1 MDFRGHRN
9 LKANKRTWLI
19 TKSCMGVDYL
29 LQLASQAVKLVPFSW
44 PGLARRYKSGQEPG
58 ELAAAS
64 PLPVP
69 RVKWHQRQTYFFG
82 EITRPLASSHS
93 FPGTVIYCVPSKN
106 RFFCKEIRKSSLAA
120 CLSSP
125 GAELV
130 SAGRHASLVHQ
141 KKNLFFS
148 EV

>member
-19 TKSCMGVDYL
+19 TKSRMGVDYL

-64 PLPVP
+64 PLPVQ
-69 RVKWHQRQTYFFG
+69 RVKWHQRQTYFLG

-93 FPGTVIYCVPSKN
+93 FRGTVIYSDEYKTSLHSLKKHV
-106 RFFCKEIRKSSLAA
+106 FFKRNKKALWQLA
-120 CLSSP
+120 
-125 GAELV
+125 
-130 SAGRHASLVHQ
+130 
-141 KKNLFFS
+141 
-148 EV
+148 